1 MDDSAPLIAQLA
13 HLELLTPRLDESRWF
28 FHDLLGFEESARDG
42 NSIYLRAYE
51 DFYHHTLKLTEAAGP
66 GLGHIAWRTPS
77 AGALE
82 TLARRVDAA
91 GLGRG
96 WSDGDHGHGR
106 AFRFVTPDGHPMEA
120 LWDVEY
126 YQAPPGQRSQLR
138 NRPQKRPLRGVP
150 ARRLDHVNLMARSV
164 PEVRRFFMDVLGFRL
179 REQKIGER
187 GAEIGAWLSVSA
199 LTHEVAVMRDGTGAA
214 ARFHHV
220 AYWYAYPQHLIDLAD
235 LCAEYEVPIEAG
247 PGKHGTTQ
255 GLFMYARE
263 PGGSRIE
270 LFGDV
275 GYLIFDP
282 EWKTVV
288 WDVTNEADLEKSSI
302 WFGGRLPETFYTYG
316 TPSRPFSAE
325 PGTPPARAG
334 GVSAE
339 KASRPAGGAR

>member
-1 MDDSAPLIAQLA
+1 MDEGAPLIAQLA
-13 HLELLTPRLDESRWF
+13 HVELLTPRLDESRWF

-66 GLGHIAWRTPS
+66 ALGHIAWRTPS
-77 AGALE
+77 AEALE

-96 WSDGDHGHGR
+96 WSDGDRGHGR

-150 ARRLDHVNLMARSV
+150 ARRLDHVNVMARSV

-187 GAEIGAWLSVSA
+187 GVEIGAWLSVSA
-199 LTHEVAVMRDGTGAA
+199 LTHEIAVMRDGAGSA

-235 LCAEYEVPIEAG
+235 LCAEYQVPIEAG

-263 PGGSRIE
+263 PGGTRIE

-282 EWKTVV
+282 QWKTVV
-288 WDVTNEADLEKSSI
+288 WDVANEADLEKSSI

-316 TPSRPFSAE
+316 TPSRPFPPSGPAAV
-325 PGTPPARAG
+325 PARADG
-334 GVSAE
+334 GAPE
-339 KASRPAGGAR
+339 KASR